1 MGTTSDKLNKI
12 LSTKNAIKN
21 AIINKG
27 VNIDSSLPFSQ
38 YASKISEIQG
48 EISNIGFNS
57 IEKLDNEWKYKLI
70 NSVSNLSYSSTAEA
84 DKNFDDISWSTVTIP
99 HDWSIYNEFNPS
111 SKSTYEGGY
120 LDGGDSWYRKKLTS
134 LTDNSKRVF
143 VYFDGV
149 YKDCDVY
156 INGTKI
162 GSNKWYNPFYFDITS
177 NLIFDGNDVLA
188 VFVRNNQPSSRWYSG
203 SGIIRNVYL
212 LTGSKVAFGI
222 NDIVITSDN
231 LENEIADGIVNTKI
245 TSKINNESG
254 IVTNATVKYSISFN
268 GNVINSLSE
277 SVSIAS
283 GESILEHT
291 LQIPNPK
298 LWDEYKGN
306 IYKVNIELISNNEI
320 IYSKTVDYGYR
331 YIKYDKDGFYL
342 NGRKIKLKGVC
353 LHHDLGCIGSEVYY
367 SAIER
372 QIKIMKNMGVNAIRI
387 THNPASSE
395 ILDICSKEGVLVI
408 EELFDCWTVAKKP
421 NDFAKDFNDYYQS
434 VVETTVKRGINN
446 PSIIMW
452 SLGNEIIR
460 VSNYSETEATTII
473 TNLVNAVKSIDT
485 SRPTTMGDDTPN
497 NVVSLAVMDVIDI
510 IGVNY
515 GSDSEYV
522 NLRNAKPNRC
532 IYGSETTSALSSRGI
547 YVYDNVNLQCPSF
560 DNKSVAWGDIA
571 STALKRHM
579 DSDYL
584 AGMFVWTGF
593 DYIGEP
599 TPFNKYPARSSYFG
613 IVDLAGFPKDIYYM
627 YQSRWTS
634 DPMIHV
640 FPHWTYEGGTIKLWV
655 YSNCYKVELFLNGVS
670 QGSKLESNIGNKYQ
684 HEYSI
689 IYEAGTVVANGYDK
703 NDNLIAQDV
712 IYTSYSPNK
721 LILKPDKSI
730 VKNDDLIFVE
740 CDIADI
746 NNTICPTSSNE
757 VTFTCTNGV
766 ILGTDNGD
774 PTDVSCSLRNNTKKA
789 FNGKCLCVI
798 KPDGT
803 NNDIVVTATS
813 SGLVNGTATVKQG
826 KITAYKNE
834 IQTFV
839 DASNPPVRP
848 PQPINLTSIVLSEN
862 SISIPQNGSATL
874 TPTLY
879 PSNATQRELVWSSTP
894 EGFVLVDNGTI
905 TPITTGNC
913 VVKCASVDNPSI
925 YDECSVEVTQ
935 VITLV
940 DSIIL
945 DKSSLS
951 LSVGETT
958 TINATV
964 SPSDATNKSLT
975 WESNNANIAITPN
988 DTSCNIEAITDGTST
1003 ITVSSNDGSN
1013 KSAICNVTIASS
1025 SDEDGAL
1032 YSLNNTTFD
1041 GTDGSQVIV
1050 TDIAPFTSETGF
1062 TVYSDFTISPDYVI
1076 IEDQTTVFQFM
1087 KEVRPWGGITVNK
1100 DVTDPRGSDYIRVV
1114 SGPSKNSGAFGAFSP
1129 GSRYRLSITWEGHG
1143 YNFKI
1148 KYIKDNDVSISSKT
1162 LSGAIPATPSE
1173 SIIVIGG
1180 YLDSSNQPGR
1190 LFKGTISKFRY
1201 YNSVLTD
1208 EEISNLFGV

>member
-57 IEKLDNEWKYKLI
+57 IENLDNGWKYKLI
-70 NSVSNLSYSSTAEA
+70 NSVSDSSYSSTAEA
-84 DKNFDDISWSTVTIP
+84 GKNYDDSSWTNITIP
-99 HDWSIYNEFNPS
+99 HDWSIYNTFNS
-111 SKSTYEGGY
+111 SSLATYEGGY
-120 LDGGDSWYRKKLTS
+120 LDGGDGWYRRRINV
-134 LTDNSKRVF
+134 TDSSKRVYI
-143 VYFDGV
+143 YFDGV

-156 INGTKI
+156 INGSKV
-162 GSNKWYNPFYFDITS
+162 GDNKWYNPFYFDITNHLS
-177 NLIFDGNDVLA
+177 FDGNDILA
-188 VFVRNNQPSSRWYSG
+188 VFVRNRQPSSRWYSG

-212 LTGSKVAFGI
+212 LTGSKVALGI
-222 NDIVITSDN
+222 NDVKINYNN
-231 LENEIADGIVNTKI
+231 LETELLTGIVNTSV
-245 TSKINNESG
+245 TTKINNISNESQS
-254 IVTNATVKYSISFN
+254 ATVKYKISYH
-268 GNVINSLSE
+268 GEIINTLTE
-277 SVSIAS
+277 SATLNTGINT
-283 GESILEHT
+283 LTHT
-291 LQIPNPK
+291 IEIPNPK
-298 LWDEYKGN
+298 LWDVYQGN
-306 IYKVNIELISNNEI
+306 LYILNIDLIIDGVSVYTKDI
-320 IYSKTVDYGYR
+320 TYGYR
-331 YIKYDKDGFYL
+331 YFKFDKDGFSL
-342 NGRKIKLKGVC
+342 NGNKLKMKGVC
-353 LHHDLGCIGSEVYY
+353 LHHDLGCLGAETNY
-367 SAIER
+367 SALLR
-372 QIKIMKNMGVNAIRI
+372 QIKIMKEMGCNAIRV

-395 ILDICSKEGVLVI
+395 LLDICAKEGMMVV
-408 EELFDCWTVAKKP
+408 EELFDCWTVAKKTY
-421 NDFAKDFNDYYQS
+421 DFARDFNNYYQS
-434 VVETTVKRGINN
+434 VIETTVNRGYNN

-473 TNLVNAVKSIDT
+473 TNLVNVVKSIDT
-485 SRPTTMGDDTPN
+485 SRPTTMGDDTPDKI
-497 NVVSLAVMDVIDI
+497 VSLAVMDVIDI

-515 GSDSEYV
+515 GSDSEYAY
-522 NLRNAKPNRC
+522 LRSAKPNRC

-547 YVYDNVNLQCPSF
+547 YVYDDVNLQCPSF
-560 DNKSVAWGDIA
+560 DNKSVGWGDIA

-627 YQSRWTS
+627 YQSRWTN

-689 IYEAGTVVANGYDK
+689 IYEAGTVVANGYDE

-774 PTDVSCSLRNNTKKA
+774 PTDVSYSLRNNTKKA

-803 NNDIVVTATS
+803 NNDIVVTAIS

-834 IQTFV
+834 IQTFI
-839 DASNPPVRP
+839 DASNPPVKP
-848 PQPINLTSIVLSEN
+848 SQPINLTSIVLSED

-879 PSNATQRELVWSSTP
+879 PSNTTQRELVWSATP

-925 YDECSVEVTQ
+925 YAECSVEVTQ

-964 SPSDATNKSLT
+964 SPSDATNKSLI
-975 WESNNANIAITPN
+975 WESNNANITITPN
-988 DTSCNIEAITDGTST
+988 GTSCDIEAITDGTST

-1025 SDEDGAL
+1025 SNEDGAL

-1041 GTDGSQVIV
+1041 GTNGSQVIV
-1050 TDIAPFTSETGF
+1050 TDVAPFTSETGF

-1076 IEDQTTVFQFM
+1076 TGEQTTVFQFM
-1087 KEVRPWGGITVNK
+1087 KEVSPWGGITVNK
-1100 DVTDPRGSDYIRVV
+1100 DDIGSDNIRVV
-1114 SGPSKNSGAFGAFSP
+1114 SGPSRNVGAFGVFSP
-1129 GSRYRLSITWEGHG
+1129 GSRYRLSITWEGSG
-1143 YNFKI
+1143 TTLKI
-1148 KYIKDNDVSISSKT
+1148 KYIKDNDVSISSK
-1162 LSGAIPATPSE
+1162 SFGGAIPTSPSE

-1180 YLDSSNQPGR
+1180 YLNESNQPGR

-1201 YNSVLTD
+1201 YESVLTD
-1208 EEISNLFGV
+1208 EEVNALFESPAQL